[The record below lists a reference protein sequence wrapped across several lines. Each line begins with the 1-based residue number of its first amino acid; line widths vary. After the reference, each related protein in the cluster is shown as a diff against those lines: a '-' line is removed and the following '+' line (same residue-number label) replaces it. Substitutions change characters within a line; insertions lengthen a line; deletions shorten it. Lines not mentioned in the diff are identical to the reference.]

1 MSADARDGLVPLLFV
16 VDVGLV
22 FWLRLKG
29 DEHTGKDMLDKGQV
43 FVKPV
48 SLEAQF
54 ATPRWGIELP
64 PRATA

>member
-29 DEHTGKDMLDKGQV
+29 DEYTGKDILDKGQV

-54 ATPRWGIELP
+54 ATPRRGIELP
-64 PRATA
+64 SRATA